1 MRSEPNGERPRKAR
15 FISER
20 IFPDT
25 ESVDFGD
32 TPIGEPPFPH
42 RFTWRDAEYTVDVIV
57 RRWKESKPDSTHGSG
72 ESYVRKHW
80 FQVKTTSGHEMT
92 IYFERQ
98 ARTRAQRKARWWLYT
113 VVEATAG

>member
-1 MRSEPNGERPRKAR
+1 MSSESNGEPPRNAR
-15 FISER
+15 FVSER
-20 IFPDT
+20 IMPDL

-32 TPIGEPPFPH
+32 TPIGEPPLPR
-42 RFTWRDAEYTVDVIV
+42 RFTWRGTEYTVDIILK
-57 RRWKESKPDSTHGSG
+57 RWKESKPDSTHGSG

-80 FQVKTTSGHEMT
+80 FRVRTTSRHEMT

-113 VVEATAG
+113 VVDPAT